1 MNTSTTLCKSLL
13 AVCQLAG
20 IGSDECTS
28 EQKRE
33 SYEYAQRNR

>member
-1 MNTSTTLCKSLL
+1 MSLPAACL
-13 AVCQLAG
+13 LAG
-20 IGSDECTS
+20 IGSDACTS